1 MLVYSQSQKMELKLG
16 AGTQPRTSTVT
27 VGIQLLKDQ
36 YKLASGVTAG
46 LMLRVGGLGWRKY
59 LIIEAR
65 SGST

>member
-1 MLVYSQSQKMELKLG
+1 M
-16 AGTQPRTSTVT
+16 T